1 MVEYCA
7 LQVDKGAVAIVQA
20 LLLDYPRRETLS
32 AALGTIDHESDLKNI
47 KAFCL
52 WNERIDGVFQT
63 IDEPLRDGLFQD
75 IAKGRGWTKSP
86 LRQQLNRNAYYRV
99 KNTLLLR
106 LAKVLYIGG

>member
-32 AALGTIDHESDLKNI
+32 AALGTIAPENDRNGI
-47 KAFCL
+47 VAFAR
-52 WNERIDGVFQT
+52 WNERIDEVFQT
-63 IDEPLRDGLFQD
+63 VDEPLRDGLFQD

-106 LAKVLYIGG
+106 LAKVLIGG